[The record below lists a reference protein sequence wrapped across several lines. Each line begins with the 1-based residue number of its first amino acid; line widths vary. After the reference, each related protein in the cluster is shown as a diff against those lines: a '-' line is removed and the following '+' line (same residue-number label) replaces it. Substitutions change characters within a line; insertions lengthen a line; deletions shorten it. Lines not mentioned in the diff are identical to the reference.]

1 MSIQSVGN
9 STMSMQSLQTRESRA
24 TRGVE
29 SERSVEVSS
38 GVETRP
44 ENTQQSN
51 QAEAERKVP
60 SAAELQKALEDVAK
74 AVAPMAQSLQFSVD
88 DDLGRTV
95 VKVLDTETNEVI
107 RQIPSEEVLAI
118 SKAVDKL
125 QGLLIKQQA

>member
-9 STMSMQSLQTRESRA
+9 STMSMQSMQTREARA
-24 TRGVE
+24 ARGVE
-29 SERSVEVSS
+29 NQQPVEVTS

-44 ENTQQSN
+44 ENTQQSK

>member
-9 STMSMQSLQTRESRA
+9 STMSMQSVQTRESRA

-29 SERSVEVSS
+29 SDRSVEVSS